1 MTRPYNPLAAV
12 LAAVMVF
19 TLWLPTL
26 AAPANPAASVAMVK
40 IL

>member
-12 LAAVMVF
+12 LAAVVVF

-26 AAPANPAASVAMVK
+26 AAPANPAALVAMVK